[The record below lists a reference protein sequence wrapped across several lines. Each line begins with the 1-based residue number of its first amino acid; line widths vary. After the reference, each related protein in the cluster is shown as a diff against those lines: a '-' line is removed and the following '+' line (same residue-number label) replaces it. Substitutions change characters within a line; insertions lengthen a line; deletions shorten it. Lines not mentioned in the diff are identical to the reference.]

1 MTEVPFALA
10 IPDADLDILH
20 KKLEVTRLPDE
31 LEDARWDYGVPL
43 DDIKRL
49 VARWKDGFDWRASEA
64 AINAIPQFTRDI
76 DVEGHDTL
84 NIHYIHQRSALDN
97 AIPLLFVH
105 GWPGHFME
113 VSKLLPL
120 LTAVSPDHPSF
131 HVVAISLPGFGFS
144 EAPKKKGFAITQHA
158 EVGHKLMLA
167 LGYNEYV
174 AEGEDLGHVV
184 TKRIV
189 QHYGGEHAKAWHSN
203 CVFTG
208 PPSFTST
215 PGQFLKFLVTPFS
228 ERERKDLE
236 RAALFRSKG
245 SGYFEEQ
252 TTCPQTLG
260 YSLADSPV
268 GLLAW
273 IYEQLVTWTDNYPW
287 TDDEVLTWISLYWF
301 SRPGP
306 AASVRI
312 YYEVAAAGD
321 FMNTQWVSVP
331 VGFSYFPKELICV
344 PKLWCRAVGNVVLES
359 EHESGGHFAA
369 HERPKELADDLKKM
383 FGIGGPAFGV
393 VAGKSGYTTA

>member
-105 GWPGHFME
+105 GCKCSTYLVLYRTDYVAYNVGPGHFME

-158 EVGHKLMLA
+158 EVNNISSHPA
-167 LGYNEYV
+167 
-174 AEGEDLGHVV
+174 
-184 TKRIV
+184 
-189 QHYGGEHAKAWHSN
+189 SN
-203 CVFTG
+203 
-208 PPSFTST
+208 
-215 PGQFLKFLVTPFS
+215 
-228 ERERKDLE
+228 
-236 RAALFRSKG
+236 
-245 SGYFEEQ
+245 
-252 TTCPQTLG
+252 
-260 YSLADSPV
+260 
-268 GLLAW
+268 
-273 IYEQLVTWTDNYPW
+273 
-287 TDDEVLTWISLYWF
+287 
-301 SRPGP
+301 
-306 AASVRI
+306 
-312 YYEVAAAGD
+312 
-321 FMNTQWVSVP
+321 
-331 VGFSYFPKELICV
+331 
-344 PKLWCRAVGNVVLES
+344 
-359 EHESGGHFAA
+359 
-369 HERPKELADDLKKM
+369 
-383 FGIGGPAFGV
+383 
-393 VAGKSGYTTA
+393 

>member
-321 FMNTQWVSVP
+321 FMNTQW
-331 VGFSYFPKELICV
+331 
-344 PKLWCRAVGNVVLES
+344 CRAVGNVVLES